1 MSSYTSLLAG
11 GEFNPD
17 VNFWKAFPQFKH
29 LGIFKDILKKDKN
42 RTKKK
47 SSDMMWFIALCYD
60 PASPLANNPVEG
72 EMGNKVIVSRDF
84 IGDANY
90 YIKYSD
96 EIDPVAEFYLDLIET
111 PAVKSLRLWEKKMKE
126 RDKFI
131 MDTPYSMGTPDENG
145 KLVGSTANDL
155 DKMLA
160 NTPKLYEQLSKIK
173 ANIEEENKTKGV
185 NDRKVS
191 ASDSGI
197 L

>member
-17 VNFWKAFPQFKH
+17 VNFWKAFPQFKL
-29 LGIFKDILKKDKN
+29 LGVFKDIYKKDKN
-42 RTKKK
+42 RNKKN
-47 SSDMMWFIALCYD
+47 SSQMMWFIALCYD

-84 IGDANY
+84 IEDPNY
-90 YIKYSD
+90 YIKY
-96 EIDPVAEFYLDLIET
+96 EEELIPVVDFYLELIET

-131 MDTPYSMGTPDENG
+131 MDTPYSMGILDENG
-145 KLVGSTANDL
+145 RMVGATAGDL

-173 ANIEEENKTKGV
+173 ASIEEESKTKGV

-191 ASDSGI
+191 ASDAGYM
-197 L
+197 